1 MNEKIATALAVS
13 VVVLSL
19 GVARMVSTMRNK
31 PVQASGPTTTTAP
44 TEDGRRTAE
53 ASIARLEK
61 ALSAGKVSGI
71 NAAKKAVAYY
81 KIYLATGNVDIFLQA
96 TQSEAEISRIED

>member
-1 MNEKIATALAVS
+1 MNEKVATAIAVS
-13 VVVLSL
+13 VVILSI
-19 GVARMVSTMRNK
+19 GVAHAVRNVGKK
-31 PVQASGPTTTTAP
+31 PANKSEPVPP

-61 ALSAGKVSGI
+61 ALSADKVSGI